1 MFSSR
6 FGTTFLFTV
15 NVCIYIFRL
24 HYLLCVGMNI
34 RIINNL
40 FQKKSCNFPIVY
52 MYFFKRYQKAFTFF
66 VSGGCMKFPNLII
79 RIILDLSKYICAWNI
94 SFPGKFY
101 LSQATQNFWEYM
113 IHIQTVLFHTCNEL
127 FKPIKSWIYPASK
140 RNYLFHSNLWLKT

>member
-40 FQKKSCNFPIVY
+40 FQKKSCNFLIVY

-66 VSGGCMKFPNLII
+66 VSGGYMKFPNLII
-79 RIILDLSKYICAWNI
+79 RIIIDLNKIHLYVKYQLSEKILSITSHSKLLRRHDAQSDGIF
-94 SFPGKFY
+94 SY
-101 LSQATQNFWEYM
+101 L
-113 IHIQTVLFHTCNEL
+113 
-127 FKPIKSWIYPASK
+127 
-140 RNYLFHSNLWLKT
+140 